1 MSNPKGERCGPC
13 KDEGFPNVLAH
24 FMGVAANRSKDGKA
38 QPPMCWEHH
47 RGLRPTRMPKAKE
60 DEPKALQKSAP
71 LALDAIKLG
80 IDSDKEFVEFLN
92 VLMRD
97 VTAGT
102 VSPEQAKT
110 VCAVADRIIKIAE
123 LRLKLEMSKPR

>member
-1 MSNPKGERCGPC
+1 
-13 KDEGFPNVLAH
+13 
-24 FMGVAANRSKDGKA
+24 
-38 QPPMCWEHH
+38 
-47 RGLRPTRMPKAKE
+47 MPKAKE